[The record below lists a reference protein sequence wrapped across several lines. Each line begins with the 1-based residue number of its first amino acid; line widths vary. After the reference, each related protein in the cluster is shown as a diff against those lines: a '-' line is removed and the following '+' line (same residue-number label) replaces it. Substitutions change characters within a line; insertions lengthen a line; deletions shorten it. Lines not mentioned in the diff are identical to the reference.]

1 MRKRLISIVGEDKKD
16 FNEKTVSFAKRL
28 GGKLA
33 DSNFGI
39 ICDGS
44 DNISSVVSEGMCCNS
59 CSVPIVALVNGSD
72 IVCKNRY
79 CSIVIPT
86 GQSWGNDR
94 LIVNGGDVVI
104 VLGGGIDTVAVLDF
118 LCDYTD
124 KQIIVV
130 TKLSKLID
138 MFITD
143 HLDNKHITVVKTVEE
158 IIWFL
163 DIMSEEFYLVNNS
176 EQLSFFDV
184 GKKKVIK

>member
-1 MRKRLISIVGEDKKD
+1 MRKRLISIVGEERKN
-16 FNEKTVSFAKRL
+16 FNDKTVSFAKEL
-28 GGKLA
+28 GSKLA
-33 DSNFGI
+33 DSHFGI

-44 DNISSVVSEGMCCNS
+44 DNISSIVSEGMCNNS

-72 IVCKNRY
+72 IVCKNKY

-104 VLGGGIDTVAVLDF
+104 VLGGSIDTVALLDF

-130 TKLSKLID
+130 SRMSKLID
-138 MFITD
+138 MFIAD

-163 DIMSEEFYLVNNS
+163 DIMSDEFHIVKNS

-184 GKKKVIK
+184 DKKKVIK